1 MFCKKCGKKIDP
13 ATDRCQNCGEP
24 VTAAEYCGGFWNI
37 TRIGRDNDLE
47 NSNNL
52 STEDLSRYRDSLLA
66 ARENE
71 QQERNYQEK
80 LGKLLDEK
88 RQLETM
94 LFKTIAAAAVLGI
107 AVIILGILLI
117 RASLKTQD
125 LKRQNIEQFE
135 TAGQA
140 VTEGGQSA
148 QDPENEENEE
158 MPDQDQGAGS
168 RDARIKEEVRE
179 FKNGASGKTNQA
191 EGGTSENESGGG
203 GQPAATG
210 STYKEN
216 NPLETDHIR
225 GDPGMDIREGKY
237 EPSGSRDAEET
248 TDPEENIYQDQEDME
263 SGSENDM
270 DQNNGY

>member
-80 LGKLLDEK
+80 LGKLRDEK

-117 RASLKTQD
+117 RASLKNHD
-125 LKRQNIEQFE
+125 LKRQSIEQFE

-148 QDPENEENEE
+148 QDPENEE
-158 MPDQDQGAGS
+158 MPDQDQGDGS
-168 RDARIKEEVRE
+168 RDAHIKEEVR
-179 FKNGASGKTNQA
+179 KLKGGASGKNNPA
-191 EGGTSENESGGG
+191 EGGTSENASGGG
-203 GQPAATG
+203 SQP
-210 STYKEN
+210 STYKESKPSEKDRIQEN
-216 NPLETDHIR
+216 
-225 GDPGMDIREGKY
+225 PGMDSREETDG
-237 EPSGSRDAEET
+237 PSESSDAEKT
-248 TDPEENIYQDQEDME
+248 TDPEEYFYQ
-263 SGSENDM
+263 
-270 DQNNGY
+270 Y

>member
-1 MFCKKCGKKIDP
+1 MFCKKCGKIIDP
-13 ATDRCQNCGEP
+13 ATGRCQNCGEP
-24 VTAAEYCGGFWNI
+24 AAAAEYCGGFWNI
-37 TRIGRDNDLE
+37 TRIGRDEDQE
-47 NSNNL
+47 DGKNL
-52 STEDLSRYRDSLLA
+52 STEDLSRYRDSHLA

-71 QQERNYQEK
+71 QQERYYQEK
-80 LGKLLDEK
+80 MGKLRDKK
-88 RQLETM
+88 RQLEVI
-94 LFKTIAAAAVLGI
+94 LSKTIIAAVVLGI

-117 RASLKTQD
+117 RASLKNND
-125 LKRQNIEQFE
+125 LKRQNNELHE

-140 VTEGGQSA
+140 VTEKEQS
-148 QDPENEENEE
+148 
-158 MPDQDQGAGS
+158 DQNREDGV
-168 RDARIKEEVRE
+168 RDAQ
-179 FKNGASGKTNQA
+179 FKDEDRDLKNKTSGEDNPA
-191 EGGTSENESGGG
+191 EGSSIENESGGG

-225 GDPGMDIREGKY
+225 GDPGMDFREGKY